1 MVCTGEMRKAHN
13 VLDGSHQ
20 EKDHL
25 VSWCVDERIALKIVH
40 GEIVHEDLN

>member
-1 MVCTGEMRKAHN
+1 MGEMRKAYS

-25 VSWCVDERIALKIVH
+25 VDWGVGERIALKL
-40 GEIVHEDLN
+40 GMKKQCMKN